1 MEIALDVAEAKA
13 SGRPFRV
20 ENDLALGATRA
31 IYLSDGEIEAARQR
45 TAAEKEEQRRTGAL
59 ARLAEIDAQSVR
71 GLREWI
77 AARPDAPQALK
88 DQEAAAVAARAE
100 LSR

>member
-20 ENDLALGATRA
+20 ENDMASGTVRA
-31 IYLSDGEIEAARQR
+31 IYLSEAEIAEARVR
-45 TAAEKEEQRRTGAL
+45 SAAERDEQRRLGAL

-71 GLREWI
+71 GLREWL
-77 AARPDAPQALK
+77 AARPDAPQSLK

-100 LSR
+100 LRG